1 MNLDGKD
8 PKVEVE
14 YDATDEIFLEES
26 HLQEMYESHREEEEA
41 VFQEYLAEIE
51 YEEEYIRNLIKKEE
65 SDE

>member
-14 YDATDEIFLEES
+14 YDETDEIFLEEC
-26 HLQEMYESHREEEEA
+26 HLQEMYKAHREEEETI
-41 VFQEYLAEIE
+41 FQENLAEME
-51 YEEEYIRNLIKKEE
+51 FEEGYIRNLIKKEE